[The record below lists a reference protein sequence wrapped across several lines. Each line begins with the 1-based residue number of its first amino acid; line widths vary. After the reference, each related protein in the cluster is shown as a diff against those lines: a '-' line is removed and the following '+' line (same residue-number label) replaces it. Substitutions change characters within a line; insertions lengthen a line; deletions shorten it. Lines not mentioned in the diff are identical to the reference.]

1 MKYAKIFIP
10 ILILLG
16 VAYFFLD
23 KGIGKRPAGT
33 FATIGEYF
41 FVEPSQV
48 DRVEF
53 TDGTTSISVIRNDS
67 NWEIESPIKTPADS
81 ETINKLID
89 SVLQNA
95 VHRILS
101 PEEAGDLAEY
111 GLDSSL
117 KSVALYGGGK
127 SLLDLK
133 FGDVSLTGSDLYA
146 KKSGGGEVLL
156 TAVQIND
163 VLQFDPNYFRSKNP
177 IQVDENSIV
186 SMVLTYPDSFW
197 KLEKKDDTGIWYAI
211 EPQMFRA
218 KNSKM
223 SRLIGQLNSMEI
235 VKFFGSKLEN
245 DATNGFDTPVV
256 KLEIVVK
263 REGGSDSLTM
273 ELAGTDVPANGIY
286 ARLSNIPDEDVLVE
300 ASILDKLQIKTADLR
315 EDSLFLVDP
324 TQIISLD
331 VRERGSKNLS
341 IFQTDKG
348 EWKIL
353 SPTSGN
359 VSMSALENF
368 FNQMKNLR
376 PSQFISVEEL
386 NSLDSEITGFESYT
400 AKIEIKRKG
409 GFSKMEITIGRKD
422 KEKGY
427 YVKVSDIDGACL
439 VPSQLVDEFLNANK
453 RLKGE

>member
-23 KGIGKRPAGT
+23 RGIGKKPAGM

-48 DRVEF
+48 DRVELM
-53 TDGTTSISVIRNDS
+53 DGTTSIYIVRNDS
-67 NWEIESPIKTPADS
+67 NWDIESPIKAPADP
-81 ETINKLID
+81 EIIKNLVD

-101 PEEAGDLAEY
+101 PDEAGALAEY
-111 GLDSSL
+111 GLDVSERSI
-117 KSVALYGGGK
+117 ALYGEGRP
-127 SLLDLK
+127 LLDLK

-156 TAVQIND
+156 TAVQINA

-177 IQVDENSIV
+177 IQIDENSIE
-186 SMVLTYPDSFW
+186 SIVLTYPDSFW
-197 KLEKKDDTGIWYAI
+197 KLEKKEDTGTWYVT

-218 KNSKM
+218 KNSKLT
-223 SRLIGQLNSMEI
+223 RLIGQLNSMLI
-235 VKFFGSKLEN
+235 VKFLGSKLVN

-256 KLEIVVK
+256 KLEIVK
-263 REGGSDSLTM
+263 KKKDGSESFTM
-273 ELAGTDVPANGIY
+273 DLGGTDVPANGIY

-300 ASILDKLQIKTADLR
+300 ASILDKLLLKP
-315 EDSLFLVDP
+315 EDIRDNSLFLVDP
-324 TQIISLD
+324 SQIASLD

-341 IFQTDKG
+341 IFQDEKG
-348 EWKIL
+348 KWKML

-359 VSMSALENF
+359 VAMSALDNF

-376 PSQFISVEEL
+376 PSEFISAEEL
-386 NSLDSEITGFESYT
+386 NTIDPEITGFESYT
-400 AKIEIKRKG
+400 AKVVIKRNDG
-409 GFSKMEITIGRKD
+409 YSNMEIIIGSKD
-422 KEKGY
+422 REKGY
-427 YVKVSDIDGACL
+427 YLKVSDIDGAYF
-439 VPSQLVDEFLNANK
+439 VSAQLIDEFLNANK